1 MLALDHR
8 ISDDVDFF
16 IRDAQWIGFLTPR
29 LNEAFEDR
37 LSGYEEDATWVK
49 FKHQYGE
56 IDFIVSG
63 SLLNRKSECDPT
75 LPFALEPIEEVIA
88 KMLFYRGWALT
99 ARDLFD
105 WKTVSEHPKYRHVRD
120 VLATVLAADRLA
132 LLFASVEKL
141 SVLPQAATQW
151 QAIRAVDRPALPEAI
166 LWARAELQS
175 LAERADRRME
185 AAEIRH
191 L

>member
-1 MLALDHR
+1 M
-8 ISDDVDFF
+8 
-16 IRDAQWIGFLTPR
+16 TPR

-49 FKHQYGE
+49 FNHQYGE

-75 LPFALEPIEEVIA
+75 LPFALEPIEEDIA
-88 KMLFYRGWALT
+88 KKLFYRGWALT

-120 VLATVLAADRLA
+120 VLATVLAADRRA

-151 QAIRAVDRPALPEAI
+151 QAIRAVDLPALPEAI
-166 LWARAELQS
+166 VWAKAELQS
-175 LAERADRRME
+175 LAERADRRMA

-191 L
+191 R

>member
-1 MLALDHR
+1 M
-8 ISDDVDFF
+8 
-16 IRDAQWIGFLTPR
+16 
-29 LNEAFEDR
+29 
-37 LSGYEEDATWVK
+37 
-49 FKHQYGE
+49 
-56 IDFIVSG
+56 
-63 SLLNRKSECDPT
+63 
-75 LPFALEPIEEVIA
+75 
-88 KMLFYRGWALT
+88 
-99 ARDLFD
+99 
-105 WKTVSEHPKYRHVRD
+105 SEHPKYRHVRD

-151 QAIRAVDRPALPEAI
+151 QAIRAVDLPALPEAI

-191 L
+191 R

>member
-1 MLALDHR
+1 M
-8 ISDDVDFF
+8 
-16 IRDAQWIGFLTPR
+16 
-29 LNEAFEDR
+29 
-37 LSGYEEDATWVK
+37 
-49 FKHQYGE
+49 
-56 IDFIVSG
+56 SG

-88 KMLFYRGWALT
+88 KKLFYWGWALT

-120 VLATVLAADRLA
+120 VLATVLAADRRA

-151 QAIRAVDRPALPEAI
+151 QAIRAVDLPALPEAI
-166 LWARAELQS
+166 VWAKAELQS
-175 LAERADRRME
+175 LAERADRRMA

-191 L
+191 R